1 MQKANSNIIIQRL
14 VFGMNEEAPSP
25 DTQSLRS
32 PFLLALLIAFFASSL
47 FGVVVPLTLIG
58 IATTYEVSI
67 GTASQ
72 ISAVSSAVS
81 VFFALLMCVLSVRF
95 KHKSLLLLGISCIGL
110 SSLGCFLAST
120 FDTLQL
126 VFSLS
131 GIGGVIIGA
140 ITYTLVGDFFAIEK
154 RGKVIGLIVATT
166 NIAFIIGSPL
176 TSYIIT
182 YAGWRS
188 VFLWLV
194 LPISVAGVLLA
205 YFAIPSKL
213 QQPLAKINSLECFRG
228 VILDK
233 SAMACLIGSM
243 LITASMIIGIYIVTF
258 YNSQFGMPITFGA
271 AIIMVGAIISVIGG
285 ILAGH
290 LINWR
295 GRKGSIVMAGIL
307 TTIFG
312 TTFVF
317 IPDLWISVTLRC
329 LSVLF
334 GTMTITAFASLS
346 LEQVPQFRGIM
357 MSLISASIGIG
368 GFLGA
373 LIGSIIL
380 NLYNY
385 QVLALILGVLSIAS
399 IIIILWTKE
408 PIKQPSTIKPN

>member
-1 MQKANSNIIIQRL
+1 MLS
-14 VFGMNEEAPSP
+14 MSEEASSP
-25 DTQSLRS
+25 KTQSLRS

-47 FGVVVPLTLIG
+47 IGVVVPLTLIG

-110 SSLGCFLAST
+110 SALGCFLAPT

-131 GIGGVIIGA
+131 GIGGIIIGA
-140 ITYTLVGDFFAIEK
+140 ITYTLVGDFFALEK

-166 NIAFIIGSPL
+166 NIAFIVGSPL

-194 LPISVAGVLLA
+194 LPISVVGVLLA

-213 QQPLAKINSLECFRG
+213 QQPLTKINSLKCFRG

-285 ILAGH
+285 ILAGQ

-295 GRKGSIVMAGIL
+295 GRKGSIVVAGIL

-312 TTFVF
+312 TAFVF

-346 LEQVPQFRGIM
+346 LEQVPQFRSTM

-380 NLYNY
+380 NLCNY
-385 QVLALILGVLSIAS
+385 QILALILGVLSIAS
-399 IIIILWTKE
+399 IIIIIWTKE
-408 PIKQPSTIKPN
+408 PIKQPSTIKPT